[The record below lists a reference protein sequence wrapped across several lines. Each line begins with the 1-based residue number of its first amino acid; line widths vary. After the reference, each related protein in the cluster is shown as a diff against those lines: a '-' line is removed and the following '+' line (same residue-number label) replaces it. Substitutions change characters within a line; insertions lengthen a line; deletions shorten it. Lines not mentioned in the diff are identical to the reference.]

1 MDLTISDHVTTSV
14 LTKTDERNCFLRK
27 RCFSTPGVNQHI
39 KHYLEWKIT
48 TQYTFTILRRR
59 ELPREAFLGEM
70 VVGHKNI
77 KVIKPL
83 FPRANYENIRE
94 NRGYSGK
101 NVC

>member
-1 MDLTISDHVTTSV
+1 M
-14 LTKTDERNCFLRK
+14 
-27 RCFSTPGVNQHI
+27 
-39 KHYLEWKIT
+39 
-48 TQYTFTILRRR
+48 RRL

-70 VVGHKNI
+70 VVGHKNT

-101 NVC
+101 TCVNCVQSIVNMFYFR